1 MKIEVQ
7 GLDRLIKGLETVG
20 SAQKVNA
27 IVNKTLEQAALKIQ
41 AEAKINCPKDTSYL
55 EQRITKEKIPNGYAV
70 GTNVKYGVYVEFG
83 TGLRGDPSVPHTKR
97 AVWKY
102 RHPRYTKLAGKDVIR
117 TVHGMA
123 PRPFLLPAF
132 NRYKDKIPAAIKIN
146 LSKAL
151 KEAIRHG

>member
-7 GLDRLIKGLETVG
+7 GLDQLIKGFEKVG

-41 AEAKINCPKDTSYL
+41 AQAKEDCPADTGKLRGS
-55 EQRITKEKIPNGYAV
+55 ISVEKIPKGYAV
-70 GTNVKYGVYVEFG
+70 GTNVEYGVYVEFG
-83 TGLRGDPSVPHTKR
+83 TGTLGDPSVPHTTR
-97 AVWKY
+97 KY
-102 RHPRYTKLAGKDVIR
+102 WRYKDEKGNWH
-117 TVHGMA
+117 TTHGMR

-132 NRYKDKIPAAIKIN
+132 NQYKDKIPAAIKIN